1 MLSPNKIIAGRS
13 AADWIS
19 SCPVVGDI
27 CELKETAWLNPDKQ
41 PFEQAKAACPL
52 GMADIED
59 AAARLER
66 FAPYLCRV
74 FPETAESHGI
84 IESAVRPI
92 PAMQKVLEET
102 SDTAIAGQVWI
113 KLDSHLPISGSIKA
127 RGGIYEILKY
137 AETLAIENGL
147 LKTTDDY
154 SILASQEFVDFFGRY
169 TIQVGSTGNLGL
181 SIGIISAK
189 LGFKVIVHMS
199 HDARQWKK
207 DLLRSKGV
215 TVKEY
220 ESDYGEAV
228 KQGRKE
234 SDSDPT
240 SYFVDDENSRD
251 LFMGYSVAPRRLKK
265 QLEAAGVFVDQD
277 HPLFVYLPC
286 GIGGAPGG
294 IAYGLKTVFGDN
306 VHCFFTEP
314 VDSCCM
320 LLGMATGLHDQVCV
334 QDFGISGKT
343 HADGLA
349 VGRPSAFVGKFMEP
363 MLSGI
368 FTTGDAVLYDYM
380 RDLMEAEGVF
390 IEPSSCAAFAFAEV
404 PERLGDY
411 IKSQGLEEKQ
421 ENITHIAWAT
431 GGRLV
436 PEDVKEEYVHTHL
449 A

>member
-1 MLSPNKIIAGRS
+1 M
-13 AADWIS
+13 
-19 SCPVVGDI
+19 
-27 CELKETAWLNPDKQ
+27 
-41 PFEQAKAACPL
+41 
-52 GMADIED
+52 
-59 AAARLER
+59 
-66 FAPYLCRV
+66 
-74 FPETAESHGI
+74 
-84 IESAVRPI
+84 
-92 PAMQKVLEET
+92 
-102 SDTAIAGQVWI
+102 
-113 KLDSHLPISGSIKA
+113 
-127 RGGIYEILKY
+127 
-137 AETLAIENGL
+137 
-147 LKTTDDY
+147 
-154 SILASQEFVDFFGRY
+154 
-169 TIQVGSTGNLGL
+169 
-181 SIGIISAK
+181 
-189 LGFKVIVHMS
+189 
-199 HDARQWKK
+199 
-207 DLLRSKGV
+207 
-215 TVKEY
+215 
-220 ESDYGEAV
+220 
-228 KQGRKE
+228 
-234 SDSDPT
+234 
-240 SYFVDDENSRD
+240 
-251 LFMGYSVAPRRLKK
+251 
-265 QLEAAGVFVDQD
+265 DQD

-320 LLGMATGLHDQVCV
+320 LFGMATGLHDQVCV
-334 QDFGISGKT
+334 QDFGIAGKT

>member
-1 MLSPNKIIAGRS
+1 MDLRERKEFEARVPEIA
-13 AADWIS
+13 AAVEKKPVGWINPRLVS
-19 SCPVVGDI
+19 MKELPKDLAVTVEDI
-27 CELKETAWLNPDKQ
+27 D
-41 PFEQAKAACPL
+41 
-52 GMADIED
+52 D
-59 AAARLER
+59 AEARLER
-66 FAPYLCRV
+66 FAPYIMKQ
-74 FPETAESHGI
+74 FPETEKDGGL
-84 IESAVRPI
+84 IESPFVEI
-92 PAMQKVLEET
+92 PKMKELLKERHGCELAGRLYLKEDSQL
-102 SDTAIAGQVWI
+102 AIA
-113 KLDSHLPISGSIKA
+113 GSIKA

-181 SIGIISAK
+181 GIGIISAK

-320 LLGMATGLHDQVCV
+320 LFGMATGLHDQVCV

-404 PERLGDY
+404 PGRLGDY